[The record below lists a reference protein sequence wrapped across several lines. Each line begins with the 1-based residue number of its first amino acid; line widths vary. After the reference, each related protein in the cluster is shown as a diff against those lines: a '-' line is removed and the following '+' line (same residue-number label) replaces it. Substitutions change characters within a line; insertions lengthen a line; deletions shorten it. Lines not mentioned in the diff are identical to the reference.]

1 MEGFED
7 EKQEVEPFETTV
19 FPSTRTIRNPG
30 SRIFHGC
37 LIFPLLLVMAL
48 AVTSLS
54 YFAVINERVGDIQL
68 PNENKKC
75 VLFASYSDS
84 SKGLD
89 MGSNHGCVFSIFG
102 EVAVAVAA
110 ALLIVWMIIKTSAGF
125 HLATWTLVCEIPVF
139 VLHAVFAFCV
149 SVTVSIGL
157 AITCSEYEKFGS
169 SAEGG

>member
-54 YFAVINERVGDIQL
+54 YFAVINESRRSTAAEREPKVRVVRQL
-68 PNENKKC
+68 Q
-75 VLFASYSDS
+75 
-84 SKGLD
+84 
-89 MGSNHGCVFSIFG
+89 
-102 EVAVAVAA
+102 
-110 ALLIVWMIIKTSAGF
+110 
-125 HLATWTLVCEIPVF
+125 
-139 VLHAVFAFCV
+139 
-149 SVTVSIGL
+149 
-157 AITCSEYEKFGS
+157 
-169 SAEGG
+169 